1 MVKRDLRRQLV
12 GHLLERD
19 GKRVI
24 RDLNRTV
31 RCARC
36 NSHLDIR
43 TDGMSGQIVEEC
55 PRCGTTRLVPR
66 FRPVEEDEERPRE

>member
-31 RCARC
+31 RCTQC
-36 NSHLDIR
+36 HGHLDIR
-43 TDGMSGQIVEEC
+43 TDAMSGQIVEEC

-66 FRPVEEDEERPRE
+66 FRPIEEDEERPRE